1 MGFTHITAVM
11 PKIEA
16 EGLNPLVELEK
27 EEKRLNI
34 WVTAQEIIRV
44 TLSWSVSI
52 GENALVL
59 GDTWERGYGD
69 LEWKTPEA
77 SRVLPWYV
85 MIHENGKTDGYG
97 VRTGCAAF
105 CHWRVT
111 SSCLTLV
118 LDLRNGGSS
127 TLLNGRKLL
136 AASVVCRE
144 GRENE
149 SAYDSTRALCT
160 MMCPELRLPA
170 EPVYGINNWYYA
182 YGVSSDRE
190 ILRDAET
197 LAKLSAGISVR
208 PFVVIDD
215 GWQTAHTGSYNGGPW
230 NRSNSAFP
238 DMKALAEGIREKDLR
253 PGVWFRPLVTC
264 ESFPAECSLPR
275 DPTIYDPDTV
285 GWRILDPSH
294 PFVLDKVREM
304 IRGLKAW
311 GYELIKHDFSTVD
324 IFGRWG
330 VDMGDEM
337 TRSGWR
343 FHDETKTTA
352 EIILNLYRALREGAG
367 NDTLVLGCNTVSHLS
382 AGIFDLMRTGDDT
395 SGREWARTVKM
406 GVNTLAFRLPQH
418 NTFYSADAD
427 CVGITPLIP
436 WEKNKQ
442 WLELLAESG
451 TPLFLSIDPESA
463 TPEITEDIRNA
474 IQTFLARAASGEP
487 AALPLDWM
495 ETRTPARWLISGT
508 EKHFSWE

>member
-1 MGFTHITAVM
+1 MDYTNITAVM
-11 PKIEA
+11 PEIET

-27 EEKRLNI
+27 DKNRVNVWI
-34 WVTAQEIIRV
+34 TAQEITRV
-44 TLSWSVSI
+44 TLSWPVVLS
-52 GENALVL
+52 ENALVL
-59 GDTWERGYGD
+59 GDTWERGYGN
-69 LEWKTPEA
+69 LQWKAPDA

-85 MIHENGKTDGYG
+85 MIHENGRTDGFG
-97 VRTGCAAF
+97 VLTGCAAF
-105 CHWRVT
+105 CHWRV
-111 SSCLTLV
+111 SASRLTLV

-149 SAYDSTRALCT
+149 SAYDSTRTLCA
-160 MMCPELRLPA
+160 MMCPDPRLPA

-182 YGVSSDRE
+182 YGNSSDRE
-190 ILRDAET
+190 ILRDVEI
-197 LAKLSAGISVR
+197 LANLSAGISVR
-208 PFVVIDD
+208 PFAVIDD
-215 GWQTAHTGSYNGGPW
+215 GWQIAHTGSYNGGPW
-230 NRSNSAFP
+230 DRGNDAFP
-238 DMKALAEGIREKDLR
+238 DMKVLANRIKEKNLR

-264 ESFPAECSLPR
+264 ESFPEECSLPR
-275 DPTIYDPDTV
+275 DPTIYDPGSI

-294 PFVLDKVREM
+294 PRVLNKVREM
-304 IRGLKAW
+304 IRGLKDW
-311 GYELIKHDFSTVD
+311 GYELIKHDFSTCD

-330 VDMGDEM
+330 IDMGDEM
-337 TRSGWR
+337 THGGWR

-352 EIILNLYRALREGAG
+352 EIILHFYRTLREGAG
-367 NDTLVLGCNTVSHLS
+367 EDTLILGCNTVSHLS
-382 AGIFDLMRTGDDT
+382 AGIFDLQRTGDDT
-395 SGREWARTVKM
+395 SGREWERTVKM

-418 NTFYSADAD
+418 NTFYAADAD

-463 TPEITEDIRNA
+463 TPEITGDIRKA
-474 IQTFLARAASGEP
+474 IQTFLSRAASDKP

-495 ETRTPARWLISGT
+495 ETLTPAQWLISGAK
-508 EKHFSWE
+508 KHFSWE